1 MYACACCLLLLS
13 LMSVY
18 MSVCVCLPVP
28 ACLKPGMLALRAGS
42 FNEGEVAADAPTQS
56 ELVRIAGLLKLAG
69 GGEQRRDEPPTQ
81 LSD

>member
-28 ACLKPGMLALRAGS
+28 DCLMPGMLALRAGS
-42 FNEGEVAADAPTQS
+42 FNEGDVAADVPTQT

-69 GGEQRRDEPPTQ
+69 AANKGEMNPPTQ